1 MEQITASST
10 KTTVVLGASPN
21 PERYSNIAVK
31 RLIGKRLNVVP
42 IGNKTG
48 TIIDK
53 DIVQGT
59 PPIEEVDTVTLYLR
73 PELQERY
80 YDYIFSL
87 NPRRIIMNPGTENLE
102 LLEKAKERGIEV
114 EFACTLVLL
123 TTDTY

>member
-1 MEQITASST
+1 MST
-10 KTTVVLGASPN
+10 TKKTVVLGASPN

-31 RLIGKRLNVVP
+31 RLIGKRLQVIP
-42 IGNKTG
+42 IGNKDG
-48 TIIDK
+48 KIIDQE
-53 DIVQGT
+53 IVKGK
-59 PPIEEVDTVTLYLR
+59 PELEDVDTVTVYLR
-73 PELQERY
+73 PEIQSQY

-102 LLEKAKERGIEV
+102 LLEKAKEKGIEV